1 MSLTLGVPSYR
12 RSTVA
17 KYNRGELASRVAVG
31 NVHMR
36 IGSSLVWAALV
47 ICLAL
52 ATSRAYADGKPSN
65 AKDTAAYSFK
75 GCLESGGD
83 ISKTSP
89 RRCTTNKG
97 VAFIEQGESKAPKSF
112 CKDLCGDG
120 ECAEIVCLA
129 EGCPCAETNAR
140 CPEDCQE

>member
-1 MSLTLGVPSYR
+1 MWP
-12 RSTVA
+12 
-17 KYNRGELASRVAVG
+17 
-31 NVHMR
+31 
-36 IGSSLVWAALV
+36 ALV

-52 ATSRAYADGKPSN
+52 ATSYAYADGKPCN

-97 VAFIEQGESKAPKSF
+97 VAFIEQGRAKRQSRSAKT
-112 CKDLCGDG
+112 
-120 ECAEIVCLA
+120 CAEMANARRSSAWLRGAHVPKLMRGVLRTA
-129 EGCPCAETNAR
+129 RNKCPCSS
-140 CPEDCQE
+140 